1 LQKRERNHGTEKGGR
16 KPKGSL
22 IKELDAAIALLT
34 HTRSLAVAA
43 TESEKTKRQSTKH
56 GSKRTLSQEGH
67 EAIAAAQRKRW
78 AKGKRQKRL
87 AE

>member
-1 LQKRERNHGTEKGGR
+1 MALKKAGR

-34 HTRSLAVAA
+34 HVRSLAVAA
-43 TESEKTKRQSTKH
+43 TESEEGKSQGKKKD
-56 GSKRTLSQEGH
+56 SKRPKRALSQEGR

-78 AKGKRQKRL
+78 AKVKRQKRL
-87 AE
+87 AR